1 MRIEGVYT
9 HTRARARAR
18 AHTHTHT
25 HTHIE
30 GAGDKEVLQSAPDVS
45 EFVDAVMSQVQ
56 EVHSTILN

>member
-9 HTRARARAR
+9 HTRAR
-18 AHTHTHT
+18 THT

>member
-1 MRIEGVYT
+1 M
-9 HTRARARAR
+9 RAR